1 MGSARLALVLGRLF
15 LLFTLVPALELWL
28 LISIGG
34 WLGALPTLG
43 LVVATGLAGAALAK
57 REGFRVLRSWQEA
70 GARGELPK
78 DGIIS
83 SALVLVGGVL
93 LVTPGVVT
101 DFVGLALLVPAA
113 RRFAAAQI
121 KQRLEK
127 RFELQ
132 SAGPSMFFAMGGP
145 GSAADGEVID
155 VDAHEPAEDVDDLEV
170 TNVDAD
176 VRVDLDGD
184 ALETTAVDHE
194 PPAPRP

>member
-1 MGSARLALVLGRLF
+1 MLGRLF

-34 WLGALPTLG
+34 WLGPLPTLG

-101 DFVGLALLVPAA
+101 DFVGLSLLIPGA
-113 RRFAAAQI
+113 RRFVAKQI
-121 KQRLEK
+121 KTRLKK

-132 SAGPSMFFAMGGP
+132 AAGPSMFFAMGGP
-145 GSAADGEVID
+145 GGPEPGDVID
-155 VDAHEPAEDVDDLEV
+155 VDASEPESD
-170 TNVDAD
+170 
-176 VRVDLDGD
+176 
-184 ALETTAVDHE
+184 LETTAVGDE
-194 PPAPRP
+194 EAIETTAVDLGSR

>member
-1 MGSARLALVLGRLF
+1 MLGRLF

-28 LISIGG
+28 LITIGG
-34 WLGALPTLG
+34 WLGPLPTLG

-101 DFVGLALLVPAA
+101 DIVGLTLLIPGA
-113 RRFAAAQI
+113 RRFAAKQI
-121 KQRLEK
+121 KARLEK

-132 SAGPSMFFAMGGP
+132 SAGPSMFFAMGGQGANP
-145 GSAADGEVID
+145 DGDVID
-155 VDAHEPAEDVDDLEV
+155 VDAHEADAPGDDLEV
-170 TNVDAD
+170 TAVDAD
-176 VRVDLDGD
+176 GHFEADED
-184 ALETTAVDHE
+184 ALETTAVEH
-194 PPAPRP
+194 PSR

>member
-1 MGSARLALVLGRLF
+1 MLGRLF

-34 WLGALPTLG
+34 WLGPLPTLG

-101 DFVGLALLVPAA
+101 DFVGLSLLIPGA
-113 RRFAAAQI
+113 RRFAAKQI
-121 KQRLEK
+121 KTRLEK

-132 SAGPSMFFAMGGP
+132 AAGPSMFFAMGGP
-145 GSAADGEVID
+145 EGPGGPEHGDIID
-155 VDAHEPAEDVDDLEV
+155 VDASEPESD
-170 TNVDAD
+170 
-176 VRVDLDGD
+176 
-184 ALETTAVDHE
+184 LETTAVGNEDAIE
-194 PPAPRP
+194 TTAVDLGSR